1 MTNIFPTNYTLK
13 ATPVD
18 ADLLF
23 IADSADWN
31 NSKKITVGSMT
42 SAIADWVINDSASA
56 STTTYSSTK
65 IIALNDAQD
74 TTISGLSSSKLDKNG
89 QLRTGNWAWKVTY
102 NNGSGNET
110 EVSLGSS
117 GQVLVSNGAT
127 SAPTF
132 QSVTADVNGQTE
144 DTVGDMDADFVLAY
158 DTSAGA
164 NRKQKIS
171 IFRASS
177 GDVSTGTS
185 TTKFVTPAQL
195 ANPTNL
201 LNNVSNTVLTNALT
215 YFTSEMN
222 PNNFTLDSTTTV
234 TGANGVTIT
243 KNSACS
249 MVGLL
254 VGKASALTQLQ
265 WGDSIDLK
273 AQYCQSNNVISSST
287 TVYFFHGFWPTT
299 AAGSGDITN
308 TSRRVGFCHYNGR
321 IYAITADNTAVTT
334 TNIQADTSTTKR
346 LYGIDFTPT
355 SCKFY
360 INGTLV
366 ATHTTNIPSGANNM
380 NFWASG
386 NDTGAGATGVYMSKI
401 TISETLS

>member
-1 MTNIFPTNYTLK
+1 
-13 ATPVD
+13 
-18 ADLLF
+18 
-23 IADSADWN
+23 
-31 NSKKITVGSMT
+31 
-42 SAIADWVINDSASA
+42 
-56 STTTYSSTK
+56 
-65 IIALNDAQD
+65 
-74 TTISGLSSSKLDKNG
+74 
-89 QLRTGNWAWKVTY
+89 
-102 NNGSGNET
+102 
-110 EVSLGSS
+110 
-117 GQVLVSNGAT
+117 
-127 SAPTF
+127 
-132 QSVTADVNGQTE
+132 
-144 DTVGDMDADFVLAY
+144 MDADFVLAY

-287 TVYFFHGFWPTT
+287 TVYFFHGF
-299 AAGSGDITN
+299 
-308 TSRRVGFCHYNGR
+308 
-321 IYAITADNTAVTT
+321 
-334 TNIQADTSTTKR
+334 
-346 LYGIDFTPT
+346 
-355 SCKFY
+355 
-360 INGTLV
+360 
-366 ATHTTNIPSGANNM
+366 
-380 NFWASG
+380 
-386 NDTGAGATGVYMSKI
+386 
-401 TISETLS
+401 